1 MTFYNVVFYDSLS
14 INNIVEGFVDEV
26 LNPEK
31 KIFSFENTEK
41 DIMKTQK
48 DEEKYRNITIC

>member
-14 INNIVEGFVDEV
+14 INNIVEWFVDEV